1 MRGLGLLHGGTGT
14 EEGGLGAGGAVQS
27 GVMKMAAV
35 CVLWAAGLAAQTVG
49 EMPEPPAYGQLY
61 YWDAA
66 ARALR
71 AVPYE
76 MVRVRGKREERVAEF
91 RGARAKLRFVE
102 GAVPALVIAYASL
115 PAGEW
120 GVADV
125 FAGVHGGIAA
135 GAVGGVGRR
144 RWRGSCRRGRCR
156 RGWRSTGG
164 FRTGW

>member
-1 MRGLGLLHGGTGT
+1 
-14 EEGGLGAGGAVQS
+14 
-27 GVMKMAAV
+27 MKMAAV

-120 GVADV
+120 VSRMYLLESTGGLRRVPLGVWAAPV
-125 FAGVHGGIAA
+125 SGELSA
-135 GAVGGVGRR
+135 GAVPTRMEKHGRFSYRLVTPVLRPGEYVVRSEGG
-144 RWRGSCRRGRCR
+144 S
-156 RGWRSTGG
+156 GG
-164 FRTGW
+164 FAFGVDGK